1 MSDHAHPVS
10 HDAETTTYVCPM
22 HPEVRQDHPGDC
34 PKCGMHLVPEGQEA
48 HHGGHDHHAHGP
60 QSGAADGRYDSVP
73 EDHDGAVYTCPMHPQ
88 VRQTHP
94 GSCPICGMGLE
105 LESAAMADAGPNP
118 ELVDFTRRF
127 WVGTVLTIPLL
138 ILTMAPFLGFS
149 GVREAFGE
157 RTTLWIELG
166 LGTPVVLWCGW
177 PFLVRGWNSFR
188 TMNLNMFSLI
198 AMGVS
203 AAWLF
208 SVVAVLVP
216 DIFPAGF
223 RDAEG
228 HVGVY
233 FEAAAVIVTL
243 VLLGQ
248 LMELRAREG
257 TGKAIRALL
266 DMAAKTARVI
276 RPDGTEEEIPLEEVL
291 VGDRLRVRP
300 GDKVPVD
307 GVVVEGRSSID
318 ESMISGEP
326 VPVEKVEGDAVTG
339 ATINGT
345 GSLVME
351 ATRVGADT
359 MLAQIVEMVSN
370 AQRSR
375 APIQKYA
382 DRVAGYFVPAVIAI
396 AVLSFIA
403 WAVLGPAPAL
413 SYALI
418 SAVAVLIIACPCAL
432 GLATPMSI
440 MTATGRGAQA
450 GVLIKNAEALERFE
464 KVDTLIV
471 DKTGTLTEGKPRLV
485 AVLPERGHDEAEVL
499 RLAASLERGSEHPLA
514 EAIVRGAE
522 ERDVKMADAADFE
535 AITGKGVRGVVDGK
549 AVALGNLAMIRDLGL
564 HAGELTA
571 KANTRRD
578 EGETVMFVVLD
589 GEIAGL
595 VGVADPVKDST
606 PAAIKDLHALG
617 FRVIMATGDN
627 ERTARAIGARLG
639 IDEIRADVL
648 PEDKA
653 RIIKEL
659 QQDGRKVAM
668 AGDGVNDAPA
678 LAQADVGIA
687 MGTGAD
693 VAIESAGITLVKG
706 DLDGIVR
713 ARRLAHATMRN
724 IRQNLFFA
732 LIYNASGV
740 PVAAGVLFPVFGILI
755 SPMFAAFAMS
765 ASSISVVL
773 NSLRL
778 RAARI

>member
-1 MSDHAHPVS
+1 MGTMEQTDLFI
-10 HDAETTTYVCPM
+10 CPM
-22 HPEVRQDHPGDC
+22 HTEVSQTEPGNC
-34 PKCGMHLVPEGQEA
+34 VMCGMRLVPKHKHSSRSESES
-48 HHGGHDHHAHGP
+48 HKHLHDGP
-60 QSGAADGRYDSVP
+60 EHSSKDQFDKVP
-73 EDHDGAVYTCPMHPQ
+73 EDWTGPVYTCPMHAQ
-88 VRQTHP
+88 VRQTTA

-105 LESAAMADAGPNP
+105 LENAAMADDEPNP

-127 WVGTVLTIPLL
+127 WVGTVLTVPLL
-138 ILTMAPFLGFS
+138 IFTMGPFVGFP
-149 GVREAFGE
+149 GIREIFGE
-157 RTTLWIELG
+157 RVTLWIELV

-177 PFLVRGWNSFR
+177 PFLVRAWHSFR
-188 TMNLNMFSLI
+188 TLNLNMFSLI
-198 AMGVS
+198 GMGVI
-203 AAWLF
+203 AAWGF
-208 SVVAVLVP
+208 SLVAVLAP
-216 DIFPAGF
+216 DVFPDGF
-223 RDAEG
+223 RDSNG

-248 LMELRAREG
+248 VMELRAREG
-257 TGKAIRALL
+257 TGKAIKALL
-266 DMAAKTARVI
+266 DLAAKTARI
-276 RPDGTEEEIPLEEVL
+276 MREDGSEDEIPLDEVQ

-307 GVVVEGRSSID
+307 GIVLDGRSSVD
-318 ESMISGEP
+318 ESMITGEP
-326 VPVEKVEGDAVTG
+326 VPVEKVPGEQVTG

-345 GSLVME
+345 GSLVIE
-351 ATRVGADT
+351 ARRVGSDT
-359 MLAQIVEMVSN
+359 MLSQIVEMVAN

-382 DRVAGYFVPAVIAI
+382 DKVAGWFVPAVIGVAI
-396 AVLSFIA
+396 LAFVGWSI
-403 WAVLGPAPAL
+403 WGPAPAL
-413 SYALI
+413 SYALVA
-418 SAVAVLIIACPCAL
+418 AVAVLIIACPCAL

-464 KVDTLIV
+464 KIDTLIV
-471 DKTGTLTEGKPRLV
+471 DKTGTLTLGKPELV
-485 AVLPERGHDEAEVL
+485 AVMPERGHDENEVL
-499 RLAASLERGSEHPLA
+499 RLAATLEKGSEHPLA

-522 ERDVKMADAADFE
+522 TRGVITSEADDFE
-535 AITGKGVRGVVDGK
+535 AITGKGVQGRVDGQI
-549 AVALGNLAMIRDLGL
+549 VALGNLAMIKDLGIEP
-564 HAGELTA
+564 GPLTD
-571 KANTRRD
+571 KANERRD
-578 EGETVMFVVLD
+578 HGETVMFVVL
-589 GEIAGL
+589 GNQIAGL
-595 VGVADPVKDST
+595 VSVADPVKDTT
-606 PAAIKDLHALG
+606 PAALKALHELG
-617 FRVIMATGDN
+617 FRIIMATGDN
-627 ERTARAIGARLG
+627 ERTAKSVAAQLG

-653 RIIKEL
+653 RIIRDL
-659 QQDGRKVAM
+659 QDAGRQVAM

-706 DLDGIVR
+706 NLDGIVR
-713 ARRLAHATMRN
+713 ARRLARATMQN

-732 LIYNASGV
+732 LVYNASGV
-740 PVAAGVLFPVFGILI
+740 PVAAGVLFPFFGILI

-778 RAARI
+778 RGAKI

>member
-1 MSDHAHPVS
+1 
-10 HDAETTTYVCPM
+10 
-22 HPEVRQDHPGDC
+22 
-34 PKCGMHLVPEGQEA
+34 
-48 HHGGHDHHAHGP
+48 
-60 QSGAADGRYDSVP
+60 
-73 EDHDGAVYTCPMHPQ
+73 
-88 VRQTHP
+88 
-94 GSCPICGMGLE
+94 MGLE
-105 LESAAMADAGPNP
+105 LESATMVEDGPNP

-127 WVGTVLTIPLL
+127 WVGAVLTLPLL
-138 ILTMAPFLGFS
+138 VLTMGPYLGFG
-149 GVREAFGE
+149 GVRDIFGE
-157 RTTLWIELG
+157 RTTLWIELV
-166 LGTPVVLWCGW
+166 LGTPVVLWSGW
-177 PFLVRGWNSFR
+177 PFMVRGWNSFR

-198 AMGVS
+198 SMGVM

-208 SVVAVLVP
+208 SIVAVLAP
-216 DIFPAGF
+216 DIFPDGF
-223 RDAEG
+223 RDPEG

-248 LMELRAREG
+248 VMELRAREG

-276 RPDGTEEEIPLEEVL
+276 REDGSEEEIPLEEVE
-291 VGDRLRVRP
+291 VGDHLRVRP

-307 GVVVEGRSSID
+307 GTVVDGRSSVD

-326 VPVEKVEGDAVTG
+326 VPVEKTEGDVLTG

-359 MLAQIVEMVSN
+359 MLAQIVEMVAN

-382 DRVAGYFVPAVIAI
+382 DKVAGFFVPVVIVIAI
-396 AVLSFIA
+396 LSFIA
-403 WAVLGPAPAL
+403 WAIWGPAPAL

-471 DKTGTLTEGKPRLV
+471 DKTGTLTEGKPRLI
-485 AVLPERGHDEAEVL
+485 AVLPEPGHDEADVL

-522 ERDVKMADAADFE
+522 DRGVDMANASDFE
-535 AITGKGVRGVVDGK
+535 AVTGKGVKGVVDGH
-549 AVALGNLAMIRDLGL
+549 AVALGNLALISDMGL
-564 HAGELTA
+564 EGGALTE
-571 KANTRRD
+571 KANERRD
-578 EGETVMFVVLD
+578 DGETVMFVVLE
-589 GEIAGL
+589 GTIAGL
-595 VGVADPVKDST
+595 VSVADPVKETT
-606 PAAIKDLHALG
+606 PAALKALHDLG
-617 FRVIMATGDN
+617 FRIIMATGDN
-627 ERTARAIGARLG
+627 ERTAKAIGARLG

-653 RIIKEL
+653 RIIREL
-659 QQDGRKVAM
+659 QEAGRKVAM

-693 VAIESAGITLVKG
+693 VAIESAGFTLIKG
-706 DLDGIVR
+706 NLDGIVR
-713 ARRLAHATMRN
+713 ARRLSRATMRN

-740 PVAAGVLFPVFGILI
+740 PVAAGVLYPFLGILI

-773 NSLRL
+773 NALRL
-778 RAARI
+778 RGAKI

>member
-1 MSDHAHPVS
+1 
-10 HDAETTTYVCPM
+10 M
-22 HPEVRQDHPGDC
+22 HPEVRQDKPGNC
-34 PKCGMHLVPEGQEA
+34 PKCGMHLVPENEVHA
-48 HHGGHDHHAHGP
+48 HSGHGHHAHSHHDHAAVANKSYDTVPSGYGGP
-60 QSGAADGRYDSVP
+60 
-73 EDHDGAVYTCPMHPQ
+73 VYTCPMHAQ
-88 VRQTHP
+88 VRRIEP

-105 LESAAMADAGPNP
+105 LENAAMAAEGPNP
-118 ELVDFTRRF
+118 ELVDFTHRF
-127 WVGTVLTIPLL
+127 WVGTALTVPLLVLTMGPY
-138 ILTMAPFLGFS
+138 LGLS
-149 GVREAFGE
+149 GVRGIFGE
-157 RTTLWIELG
+157 RATLWIELV

-177 PFLVRGWNSFR
+177 PFLTRGWNSFR
-188 TMNLNMFSLI
+188 SMNLNMFSLI
-198 AMGVS
+198 GMGVMS
-203 AAWLF
+203 AWTF
-208 SVVAVLVP
+208 SVVAVLAP
-216 DIFPAGF
+216 DMFPAGF
-223 RDAEG
+223 RDPEG

-248 LMELRAREG
+248 VMELRAREG

-266 DMAAKTARVI
+266 DLAAKTARIV
-276 RPDGTEEEIPLEEVL
+276 REDGTEEEIPLDDVQ

-307 GVVVEGRSSID
+307 GVVLDGRSSVD
-318 ESMISGEP
+318 ESMITGEP
-326 VPVEKVEGDAVTG
+326 VPVEKVAGESVTG

-345 GSLVME
+345 GSLVIE
-351 ATRVGADT
+351 AQRVGADT
-359 MLAQIVEMVSN
+359 MLSQIVEMVAN

-382 DRVAGYFVPAVIAI
+382 DKISGFFVPAVIGI
-396 AVLSFIA
+396 ALLAFVG
-403 WAVLGPAPAL
+403 WAVWGPSPAL

-418 SAVAVLIIACPCAL
+418 AAVAVLIIACPCAL

-464 KVDTLIV
+464 KVGTLIV
-471 DKTGTLTEGKPRLV
+471 DKTGTLTEGKPSLIGV
-485 AVLPERGHDEAEVL
+485 FAEPGHDENGVL
-499 RLAASLERGSEHPLA
+499 RLAATLEIGSEHPLA
-514 EAIVRGAE
+514 EAIVDGAE
-522 ERDVKMADAADFE
+522 ARGVKLGTAGEFE
-535 AITGKGVRGVVDGK
+535 AVTGKGVKGIVDGRP
-549 AVALGNLAMIRDLGL
+549 VALGNIKLVQDLGL
-564 HAGELTA
+564 QADDLTNR
-571 KANTRRD
+571 ANERRD
-578 EGETVMFVVLD
+578 AGETVMFVVVE
-589 GEIAGL
+589 GKIAGL
-595 VGVADPVKDST
+595 VSVADPVKETT
-606 PAAIKDLHALG
+606 PAALKALHELG
-617 FRVIMATGDN
+617 FRIIMATGDN
-627 ERTARAIGARLG
+627 ERTARAVAARLG

-653 RIIKEL
+653 AIIKEL
-659 QQDGRKVAM
+659 QGQGEKVAM

-706 DLDGIVR
+706 NLDGIVR
-713 ARRLAHATMRN
+713 ARRLARATMGN

-732 LIYNASGV
+732 LIYNAAGV
-740 PVAAGVLFPVFGILI
+740 PVAAGVLYPVFGILI

-778 RAARI
+778 RGAKI